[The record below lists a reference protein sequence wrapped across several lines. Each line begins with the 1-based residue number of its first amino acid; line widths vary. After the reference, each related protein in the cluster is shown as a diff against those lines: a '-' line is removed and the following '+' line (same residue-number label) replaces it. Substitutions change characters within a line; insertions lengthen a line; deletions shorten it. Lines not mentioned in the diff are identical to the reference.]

1 MILLAY
7 ISENHYNKED
17 QLIRQIFSGIQE
29 SVGNRRPWRFL
40 NNRAW
45 C

>member
-17 QLIRQIFSGIQE
+17 QFIRQIFFGYSRK
-29 SVGNRRPWRFL
+29 RRGSSPMEISE
-40 NNRAW
+40 
-45 C
+45 